1 MPVAAPAAPVVRSNF
16 ADTALWVGVLETD
29 KTGRAQVKLNM
40 PENLTSWKVKV
51 WGMGHGTKVGEG
63 EAEVVTRKN
72 VVVRLQAP
80 RFFVE
85 TDEVVLSANV
95 HNYLKKAKDFTV
107 SLETEGPLKLLD
119 QQVRTFNLAAGG
131 EQRVDWRVK
140 VTGEGH
146 SYVRNGGAIDGP
158 AIVASVDASLKRL
171 QTDYIDLYQMHWPN
185 RGSYHFRQCWTF
197 DPTSQSKGMT
207 DHVHEILSTADG
219 LIKAGKI
226 RAIGMSNETTWGMAQ
241 WLGVS
246 AATQLPRVAALQNE
260 YSLLCRLADLDLAEL
275 CHHEDVPI
283 LAYSPLAAGML
294 SGKYAGDAIPPG
306 SRRSING
313 VLGGRYSEHSAPVC
327 AQYVDVA
334 KRHGLDPVTMAVSF
348 LLSRPISIIPI
359 IGGTT
364 LDQLRPAIAAVD
376 TPLSD
381 NVLADIADVHRRNPM
396 PM

>member
-1 MPVAAPAAPVVRSNF
+1 MKKVDLGRSGIQVSELCLGSMTWGTQNTEAEGHQQIDMAAEFGINF
-16 ADTALWVGVLETD
+16 IDTAEMYPTTPQGQNTHGRTEEIIGSYLARGGRGKWVIAT
-29 KTGRAQVKLNM
+29 
-40 PENLTSWKVKV
+40 
-51 WGMGHGTKVGEG
+51 
-63 EAEVVTRKN
+63 
-72 VVVRLQAP
+72 
-80 RFFVE
+80 
-85 TDEVVLSANV
+85 
-95 HNYLKKAKDFTV
+95 
-107 SLETEGPLKLLD
+107 
-119 QQVRTFNLAAGG
+119 
-131 EQRVDWRVK
+131 K

-294 SGKYAGDAIPPG
+294 SGKYAGDAILPG